1 MGSSLWLLGGIGFLV
16 LELFVPVGFYFFLL
30 GCSAMLV
37 GGVVAIGFLPTLNLQ
52 LGAFVVMAI
61 AFPFIFAAKLKE
73 LFPRKIDGSGSDM
86 IGQIVTV
93 QDLILPGAIGVGQLW
108 GSPWRIKN
116 TDSTS
121 IDKGD
126 EVVVVSA
133 EGVTL
138 SVKRRDA

>member
-1 MGSSLWLLGGIGFLV
+1 MGSSWWLLGGIGFLV
-16 LELFVPVGFYFFLL
+16 LELFLPVGFYFFLL

-52 LGAFVVMAI
+52 LAAFVVMAI
-61 AFPFIFAAKLKE
+61 LFPFVFAAKLKAI
-73 LFPRKIDGSGSDM
+73 FPRKVDGSGSDM

-93 QDLILPGAIGVGQLW
+93 QDLILPGAIGVGHLW

-116 TDSTS
+116 IDSS
-121 IDKGD
+121 SFDKGH